1 VAYDPAKVDQ
11 LLENYRERMATRVP
25 VEGRPAQE
33 KDLAVLDF
41 SGYLAKEDPNSD
53 EDPQEIPGGSAED
66 FELELVEGRF
76 IPGFIEGIIGMS
88 VGETRDVSATFPDPY
103 VQPDLAGKP
112 AVFTITL
119 KELKEK
125 ELPELDDDFAQEVS
139 EFETLDELRKSLEE
153 RFQKEAEDKTSGNKQ
168 EALLKELV
176 KYLEVDLPET
186 LVRREIDYMVTQT
199 AMQFANQGMDI
210 KSIFTPEL
218 VQTMRERS
226 RPEAIA
232 RIQRT
237 MALGEIAKQ
246 ESITVEQPE
255 ITAKM
260 QEVLQDLQG
269 QQDIDIDRVR
279 QVVEE
284 DLLRDK
290 IFDWLE
296 ANNTIELV
304 PEGTLTQ
311 DEDETE
317 SEPTAELVPEVEAAE
332 AVVEVEATPVV
343 EPEPESAAETKA
355 PAKAKKGKSTA
366 APAAEATAEPEAE
379 AEEPAAKPARKKS
392 TKKKAEPSEES

>member
-1 VAYDPAKVDQ
+1 
-11 LLENYRERMATRVP
+11 
-25 VEGRPAQE
+25 
-33 KDLAVLDF
+33 
-41 SGYLAKEDPNSD
+41 
-53 EDPQEIPGGSAED
+53 
-66 FELELVEGRF
+66 
-76 IPGFIEGIIGMS
+76 MS